1 MSTPRPPGFHARSRD
16 RAGASCRTS
25 SQRRRRGAS
34 LPPGLALALFAAT
47 TPVFAQESEP
57 APQGPHQLETTT
69 VRRPEPKGPTRR
81 TGQSAPQIIPMP
93 PSQPSAN
100 AQPPSVAPAGSAQP
114 PATPLNGN
122 IIATSAT
129 RLGLTVHETPASV
142 DVVTQEQMREQG
154 YRTTTETAVGATG
167 VQAADVGGAPASF
180 SMRGFTFNEVN
191 VLYNGISI

>member
-47 TPVFAQESEP
+47 TPVFAQDSEP

-81 TGQSAPQIIPMP
+81 TGQSAPQIVAVP
-93 PSQPSAN
+93 PSQPTAGV
-100 AQPPSVAPAGSAQP
+100 QPLSTQTGGGAQP
-114 PATPLNGN
+114 PATPLNSN
-122 IIATSAT
+122 VIATVSN
-129 RLGLTVHETPASV
+129 RLGLTVHETPATV
-142 DVVTQEQMREQG
+142 EVVAGSRCRNKATAPPPKPRKAQSA
-154 YRTTTETAVGATG
+154 YRRPTS
-167 VQAADVGGAPASF
+167 AARLRPLTSAASP
-180 SMRGFTFNEVN
+180 SA
-191 VLYNGISI
+191 